1 MWKSTT
7 ITTKAMIPTTLED
20 VKEELAKI
28 RKMLESQKNPASDI
42 ESRIEDAIQRAEDAI
57 SDLEDIQSELEG
69 EGFSH
74 DKVLDKLSDLEQT
87 INILT

>member
-1 MWKSTT
+1 
-7 ITTKAMIPTTLED
+7 MIPTTLED

-28 RKMLESQKNPASDI
+28 RKMLESQKNPPSDI
-42 ESRIEDAIQRAEDAI
+42 ESRIEDDIQRAEDAI

-69 EGFSH
+69 DRFNY

>member
-1 MWKSTT
+1 
-7 ITTKAMIPTTLED
+7 MIPTTLED

-28 RKMLESQKNPASDI
+28 RKMLEAQKNPPSDI
-42 ESRIEDAIQRAEDAI
+42 ESRIEGAIQRAEDAI

-69 EGFSH
+69 EGFSY
-74 DKVLDKLSDLEQT
+74 DKVLDELSDLEQT

>member
-1 MWKSTT
+1 
-7 ITTKAMIPTTLED
+7 MIPTTLED

-28 RKMLESQKNPASDI
+28 RKMLESQKNPPSDI
-42 ESRIEDAIQRAEDAI
+42 ESRIEAAIQRAEDAI

-69 EGFSH
+69 DGFNY

>member
-28 RKMLESQKNPASDI
+28 RKMLEAQKNPPSDI

-69 EGFSH
+69 DGFNYYE
-74 DKVLDKLSDLEQT
+74 VLDKLSDLEQT

>member
-1 MWKSTT
+1 
-7 ITTKAMIPTTLED
+7 MIPTTLED

-28 RKMLESQKNPASDI
+28 RKMLESQKNPPSDI
-42 ESRIEDAIQRAEDAI
+42 ESRIEGAIQRAEDAI

-69 EGFSH
+69 DGFNYYE
-74 DKVLDKLSDLEQT
+74 VLDKISDLEQT

>member
-1 MWKSTT
+1 MWKSIT
-7 ITTKAMIPTTLED
+7 ITSKAMIPTTLED

-28 RKMLESQKNPASDI
+28 RKMLESQKNPPSDI

-57 SDLEDIQSELEG
+57 SDLE
-69 EGFSH
+69 
-74 DKVLDKLSDLEQT
+74 QT

>member
-28 RKMLESQKNPASDI
+28 RKMLESQKNPPSDI

-57 SDLEDIQSELEG
+57 SDLE
-69 EGFSH
+69 
-74 DKVLDKLSDLEQT
+74 QT

>member
-1 MWKSTT
+1 
-7 ITTKAMIPTTLED
+7 MIPTTLED

-28 RKMLESQKNPASDI
+28 RKMLESQKNPPSDI
-42 ESRIEDAIQRAEDAI
+42 ESRIEHAIQRAEDAI
-57 SDLEDIQSELEG
+57 SDLEDIQPELEG
-69 EGFSH
+69 DRFNY